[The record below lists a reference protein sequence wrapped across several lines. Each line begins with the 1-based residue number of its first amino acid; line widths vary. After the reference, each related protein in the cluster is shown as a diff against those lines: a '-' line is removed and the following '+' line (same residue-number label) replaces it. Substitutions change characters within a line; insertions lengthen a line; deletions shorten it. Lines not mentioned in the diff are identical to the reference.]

1 MAGAHPAPD
10 GLRGGEARRAC
21 SRPIEPRRLRQGD
34 LVAMGEAEDGT
45 EGIVVHAEGFLGGG
59 HGANEFRF
67 MSTEVSRERPVN
79 YEELAA
85 RVGEEKRRGGYL
97 VWVVGPGAGPFAR
110 AGRLRV
116 VHPER
121 LRPGGACRNAVAVH
135 DIEAAIFGTTLGMT
149 NTGQPTEG
157 GHGLHM
163 RAINRVRAA
172 GSIER
177 AVETGLIKSGI
188 MHALVTQRVPY
199 VLAGS
204 IRDDGP
210 LPGVYSDTL
219 AAQDA
224 MREHTVKATG
234 AIFVATA
241 LHAIAV
247 GNMLPAFYLGD
258 GAPAPLMTICVD
270 QTEFVVNKLKDRGTH
285 QAYGVVTNAQDF
297 MHVLRFYTERWEQGA
312 RRDRRRAGWARLAA
326 AVAEQCRPRRWTAS
340 GSSARCG
347 TRAGSGARRC
357 SPGSDGDRR
366 RIYTARYMLAI
377 KGKERGKFEASV
389 AGGRQRAGRGA
400 GQLLQDAQRRIDDEQ
415 PPHPGAARALVRGRR
430 RCPASLAA
438 RARPSSTAFAAT
450 SAIIAS
456 RSPASAIWSPRS
468 CCSPTITCRSTASGA
483 RSRSGRARRHRHG
496 VPHPRSAGGERPGP
510 GPRLRRGVQALRAH
524 AGPGRPRAPDLR
536 ALRPGG
542 RVPERAARADAADHR
557 RRARLPASAPP
568 GGDLRRVPGVPPAGA
583 RRRCER
589 ACHPR
594 AVSSPSPPGC

>member
-1 MAGAHPAPD
+1 MTSATSALPDFSQPPFAGAPDARWEPLPAD
-10 GLRGGEARRAC
+10 GVLPEGFFSTSNLPTYIRVDGRWLAPTRPRMDCVVVKRGAILET
-21 SRPIEPRRLRQGD
+21 IEPRRLRQGD

-45 EGIVVHAEGFLGGG
+45 EGVVVHAQGFLGGG

-97 VWVVGPGAGPFAR
+97 VWVVGPALVHSRAR
-110 AGRLRV
+110 ADFEWFIRNGYVQAVLA
-116 VHPER
+116 
-121 LRPGGACRNAVAVH
+121 GNAVAVH

-177 AVETGLIKSGI
+177 AVEQGIIKSGI
-188 MHALVTQRVPY
+188 MHALVENKVPF

-224 MREHTVKATG
+224 MREHTVKASG

-247 GNMLPAFYLGD
+247 GNMLPAFYLCD

-312 RRDRRRAGWARLAA
+312 R
-326 AVAEQCRPRRWTAS
+326 
-340 GSSARCG
+340 
-347 TRAGSGARRC
+347 
-357 SPGSDGDRR
+357 
-366 RIYTARYMLAI
+366 
-377 KGKERGKFEASV
+377 
-389 AGGRQRAGRGA
+389 
-400 GQLLQDAQRRIDDEQ
+400 
-415 PPHPGAARALVRGRR
+415 
-430 RCPASLAA
+430 
-438 RARPSSTAFAAT
+438 
-450 SAIIAS
+450 
-456 RSPASAIWSPRS
+456 
-468 CCSPTITCRSTASGA
+468 
-483 RSRSGRARRHRHG
+483 
-496 VPHPRSAGGERPGP
+496 
-510 GPRLRRGVQALRAH
+510 
-524 AGPGRPRAPDLR
+524 
-536 ALRPGG
+536 
-542 RVPERAARADAADHR
+542 
-557 RRARLPASAPP
+557 
-568 GGDLRRVPGVPPAGA
+568 
-583 RRRCER
+583 
-589 ACHPR
+589 
-594 AVSSPSPPGC
+594 